1 MSAWPTGAGGGSVTY
16 TSRPRPAI
24 FSSVAI
30 ASEWRMSWVR
40 IGLPSSAGARA
51 SRQVPRRRLPMATL
65 LRWLPGSLPGK
76 SHRHE
81 SPPGTCASTYS
92 PRPAARLSLT
102 GTMRD
107 RSPLAWATQGE
118 RSLRWRSP
126 TAGAAA
132 SPAPVPARQ
141 GDLRRHRRPAQR
153 LSLGDLDCAG
163 HLALAGDAR
172 DELAPGSHLP
182 RGRYVCP
189 DPDAVGAGAELAR
202 HDEAALARRV
212 GFPLAPGGNGLGP
225 LHVDDLGDGGRR
237 VREAG
242 HVPQPS
248 LRAFRHREAQVLAE
262 GDVASHERGVL
273 SRELDPHRHDGTS
286 RASGRS
292 DSTSIDR

>member
-1 MSAWPTGAGGGSVTY
+1 MNAGGGGAAHA
-16 TSRPRPAI
+16 SRPCPAI

-92 PRPAARLSLT
+92 PRSTARLSLT

-118 RSLRWRSP
+118 RSLRWKSP

-132 SPAPVPARQ
+132 SPILMPARQ

-172 DELAPGSHLP
+172 DEFAPGSHLP

-202 HDEAALARRV
+202 HDEAAQARRV
-212 GFPLAPGGNGLGP
+212 GLPLAPGGNGLGP
-225 LHVDDLGDGGRR
+225 LRADGLGDGGHR

-248 LRAFRHREAQVLAE
+248 LRAFRHYEAQVLAE
-262 GDVASHERGVL
+262 GDVASHGRGAP
-273 SRELDPHRHDGTS
+273 SREPGPHGHDGTS